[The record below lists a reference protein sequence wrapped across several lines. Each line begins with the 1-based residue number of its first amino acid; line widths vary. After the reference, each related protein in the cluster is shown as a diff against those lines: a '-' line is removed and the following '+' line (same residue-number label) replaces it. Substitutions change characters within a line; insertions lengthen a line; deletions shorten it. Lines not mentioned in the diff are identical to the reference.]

1 MANSLQEQFKKDI
14 VKKLKSELGLGNVN
28 QVPVPKKVTVNV
40 GLGRGLKDTK
50 FVEVVEE
57 TLRRITGQK
66 PVSTKARIS
75 VAGFKIREGMVVGM
89 MVILRGNRMW
99 DFINK
104 LVNVSFPRIRDFRGI
119 TTSTVDQ
126 KGNISI
132 GFKEHIAFPEIKS
145 DEIEV
150 LHGLQVT
157 ITTNSKSKKEGLAL
171 FHALG
176 FPFNDN
182 K

>member
-1 MANSLQEQFKKDI
+1 MANSLRTKFKKE
-14 VKKLKSELGLGNVN
+14 VVTALKSELGLKNIH

-40 GLGRGLKDTK
+40 GLGKGLKDAK
-50 FVEVVEE
+50 FAEVVEAN
-57 TLRRITGQK
+57 LKRITGQK
-66 PVSTKARIS
+66 PVSTKARKS
-75 VAGFKIREGMVVGM
+75 VSGFKIREGMVVGM
-89 MVILRGNRMW
+89 VVTLRGNRMW

-104 LVNVSFPRIRDFRGI
+104 LVNVSFPRVRDFRGI
-119 TTSTVDQ
+119 STSTVDH

-132 GFKEHIAFPEIKS
+132 GFKEHTAFPEIRS
-145 DEIEV
+145 DEIET

-157 ITTNSKSKKEGLAL
+157 ITTNSDDKKHGLAL
-171 FHALG
+171 FKALG